1 VWPAKDSPLSVFPA
15 EWLLRVLA
23 PFLLNLGPM
32 LRIAVCM
39 IGALLTFCLVP
50 GTRGASSSGAA
61 SGAVT
66 QSTTREVQ
74 HAFEQR
80 YRHADTLKA
89 AFYERYTAGKGTGQA
104 ESGTVYFSRPGRMRW
119 EYESPQK
126 KLFIVD
132 GTNVWFYIPDDHTAS
147 RTKLKQSSDWR
158 TPIAL
163 LADKA
168 DLNKIC
174 KTVELVSLP
183 QAGAPAQGAS
193 ENARNEN
200 AADSVLRCMPR
211 GSTDETGEPVTDV
224 LLTIDPQGY
233 LVRVL
238 IRQPADVTTEF
249 RFGNWEENLHIA
261 ESEFHFQPPPGV
273 EIVDEDKLAGQMY

>member
-1 VWPAKDSPLSVFPA
+1 M
-15 EWLLRVLA
+15 LRATCSIGAVLVLA
-23 PFLLNLGPM
+23 AATLAPDA
-32 LRIAVCM
+32 RA
-39 IGALLTFCLVP
+39 A
-50 GTRGASSSGAA
+50 ASAA
-61 SGAVT
+61 SGSDVKPEPTA
-66 QSTTREVQ
+66 REVER
-74 HAFEQR
+74 AFEAR
-80 YRHADTLKA
+80 YRHASTLKA
-89 AFYERYTAGKGTGQA
+89 AFYERYSDGKGSGQA

-168 DLNKIC
+168 DLGKIC
-174 KTVELVSLP
+174 KNVELVGPSKSEP
-183 QAGAPAQGAS
+183 RTGRAQSKDESGAS
-193 ENARNEN
+193 NDDA
-200 AADSVLRCMPR
+200 VLRCTPR
-211 GSTDETGEPVTDV
+211 GSSDETGEPISDV

-238 IRQPADVTTEF
+238 IRQPGDLTTEF
-249 RFGNWEENLHIA
+249 RFGNWQENIQIA
-261 ESEFHFQPPPGV
+261 ESQFHFQPPPGV
-273 EIVDEDKLAGQMY
+273 EIVDEDKLAGQVY